1 MTSEL
6 VILLRKP
13 CSKVSLLLF
22 LGINLALG
30 GVVSLGSARPP
41 DVKASEK
48 QKIKNDDYCIFT

>member
-6 VILLRKP
+6 ITLLRKP
-13 CSKVSLLLF
+13 CSKVNLLLF

-30 GVVSLGSARPP
+30 GVVSLGSARPQ

-48 QKIKNDDYCIFT
+48 QKIKRDDYCILT